1 MIRSQMIPTTL
12 IMKRLI
18 DHQSASVR
26 FGDLVL
32 FNDHQIIACA
42 KPAGM
47 PTQEDK
53 TGDPSLH
60 RLAQAYCKRDLYV
73 VHRLDRPCSG
83 LVVFAKTKNAA
94 SQLSAGLAKRSVE
107 KKYLAVVPNGMER
120 AEGTLSDFIVK
131 IGAGKVRVSDDESE
145 GKNAH
150 LTYKTVSKI
159 DNYTLIEITPSTGR
173 LHQIRAQLSAY
184 GFPVKGDV
192 KYGSRRKNKDR
203 SIHLHSYSMTLRHP
217 TKGQDIRLI
226 CPLPDET
233 VWNAFEF

>member
-1 MIRSQMIPTTL
+1 M
-12 IMKRLI
+12 
-18 DHQSASVR
+18 R

-60 RLAQAYCKRDLYV
+60 RLAQAYCKRDVYV

-83 LVVFAKTKNAA
+83 LVVFAKTKSAA
-94 SQLSAGLAKRSVE
+94 SLLSAGLAERKFE
-107 KKYLAVVPNGMER
+107 KKYLAVVPLGIEPG
-120 AEGTLSDFIVK
+120 EGTLSDYIIK
-131 IGAGKVRVSDDESE
+131 IGAGKVRVSQDEKD
-145 GKNAH
+145 GKNAQ
-150 LTYKTVSKI
+150 LDYKSVGAI
-159 DNYTLIEITPSTGR
+159 DNYTLIEVTPSTGR
-173 LHQIRAQLSAY
+173 LHQIRAQLSAH

-217 TKGQDIRLI
+217 TKGEQMKFV

-233 VWNAFEF
+233 VWNAFNF

>member
-1 MIRSQMIPTTL
+1 M
-12 IMKRLI
+12 
-18 DHQSASVR
+18 R

-32 FNDHQIIACA
+32 FNDHQIIAFA

-53 TGDPSLH
+53 TGDASLH
-60 RLAQAYCKRDLYV
+60 RLAQAYCKRDLYI

-94 SQLSAGLAKRSVE
+94 SLLSSGLANRSIA
-107 KKYLAVVPNGMER
+107 KKYLAVVPLGIEPR
-120 AEGTLSDFIVK
+120 EGSLAHTIVK
-131 IGAGKVRVSDDESE
+131 TRSGKVHVSTDEKE
-145 GKNAH
+145 GKNAQ
-150 LTYKTVSKI
+150 LDYKAIKEI
-159 DNYTLIEITPSTGR
+159 DNYTLVEITPSTGR
-173 LHQIRAQLSAY
+173 LHQIRAQLSAH

-203 SIHLHSYSMTLRHP
+203 SIHLHSHSMKFRHP
-217 TKGQDIRLI
+217 TKGQDVELT
-226 CPLPDET
+226 CPLPDES

>member
-1 MIRSQMIPTTL
+1 M
-12 IMKRLI
+12 
-18 DHQSASVR
+18 R

-83 LVVFAKTKNAA
+83 LVVFAKTKSAA
-94 SQLSAGLAKRSVE
+94 SVLSAGLAERKFE
-107 KKYLAVVPNGMER
+107 KKYMAVVPLGIEP
-120 AEGTLSDFIVK
+120 AEGTLSDYIAK
-131 IGAGKVRVSDDESE
+131 IGAGKVRVTNDEKD
-145 GKNAH
+145 GKNAQ
-150 LTYKTVSKI
+150 LDYTVVSKI
-159 DNYTLIEITPSTGR
+159 DNYSLVEIRPSTGR
-173 LHQIRAQLSAY
+173 LHQIRAQLSAH

-217 TKGQDIRLI
+217 TKGEQMTLV

-233 VWNAFEF
+233 VWNAFNF

>member
-1 MIRSQMIPTTL
+1 M
-12 IMKRLI
+12 
-18 DHQSASVR
+18 R

-53 TGDPSLH
+53 TGDASLH
-60 RLAQAYCKRDLYV
+60 RLAQSYCKRDLYI

-94 SQLSAGLAKRSVE
+94 SILSAGLADRTIA
-107 KKYLAVVPNGMER
+107 KKYLAVVPLGIEPS
-120 AEGTLSDFIVK
+120 EGTLSDFIFK
-131 IGAGKVRVSDDESE
+131 TGAGKVRVSDDAAE
-145 GKNAH
+145 GKNAE
-150 LTYKTVSKI
+150 LGYKTVGKI
-159 DNYTLIEITPSTGR
+159 DNYTLLEITPSTGR
-173 LHQIRAQLSAY
+173 LHQIRAQLSAH

-203 SIHLHSYSMTLRHP
+203 SIHLHSHAMSFTHP
-217 TKGQDIRLI
+217 TKGQKMDFT
-226 CPLPDET
+226 CPLPDES
-233 VWNAFEF
+233 VWNAFDYGGN

>member
-1 MIRSQMIPTTL
+1 M
-12 IMKRLI
+12 
-18 DHQSASVR
+18 R

-94 SQLSAGLAKRSVE
+94 SLLSAGLAERKFE
-107 KKYLAVVPNGMER
+107 KKYMAVVPLGIEP
-120 AEGTLSDFIVK
+120 AEATLSDYIIK
-131 IGAGKVRVSDDESE
+131 IGAGKVRVSQDEKD
-145 GKNAH
+145 GKNAQ
-150 LTYKTVSKI
+150 LDYKTVGAI

-173 LHQIRAQLSAY
+173 LHQIRAQLSAH

-217 TKGQDIRLI
+217 TKGEQMKFV

-233 VWNAFEF
+233 VWNAFNF

>member
-1 MIRSQMIPTTL
+1 M
-12 IMKRLI
+12 
-18 DHQSASVR
+18 R

-94 SQLSAGLAKRSVE
+94 AMLNAGLANRTFE
-107 KKYLAVVPNGMER
+107 KKYLAVIPLGMEP
-120 AEGTLSDFIVK
+120 ADGTLSDFIVK
-131 IGAGKVRVSDDESE
+131 IAAGKVRVSNDEKG
-145 GKNAH
+145 GKNAE
-150 LTYKTVSKI
+150 LDYKTVGKI
-159 DNYTLIEITPSTGR
+159 DNYALLEITPSTGR
-173 LHQIRAQLSAY
+173 LHQIRAQLSAHGY
-184 GFPVKGDV
+184 PVKGDV

-203 SIHLHSYSMTLRHP
+203 SIHLHSLSMAIRHP
-217 TKGQDIRLI
+217 TKGEKMELT
-226 CPLPDET
+226 CPLPDES
-233 VWNAFEF
+233 VWNAFNF